1 MAHLQMV
8 YLSKMVIF
16 HGELL
21 NNQMVIYLSSLILG
35 PDSDAE
41 SLLFSERF
49 VVDYHLRG
57 GHFLRHHE
65 PLLRNHRFDLVG
77 CEDRGGCEAEKEV
90 GGYLDAFSRSW
101 ENAMEIGEN
110 AMEIGSSAKE

>member
-1 MAHLQMV
+1 MTHLQMV
-8 YLSKMVIF
+8 YLLKIVIF
-16 HGELL
+16 HCKLW
-21 NNQMVIYLSSLILG
+21 NNQMVILSSSLILG

-65 PLLRNHRFDLVG
+65 PLLRDHRFDLVG

-101 ENAMEIGEN
+101 ENAMEIG
-110 AMEIGSSAKE
+110 SSAKE